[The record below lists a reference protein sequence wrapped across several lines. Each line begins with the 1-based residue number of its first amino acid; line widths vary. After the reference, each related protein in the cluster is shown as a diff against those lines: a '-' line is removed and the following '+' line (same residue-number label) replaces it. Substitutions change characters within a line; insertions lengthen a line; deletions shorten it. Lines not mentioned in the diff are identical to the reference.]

1 MSNFARDPSRSVG
14 AKLTTTLDTTVFTVT
29 GYTQIVGIRCVNV
42 TASAAT
48 VTVSWFSNA
57 DATAYR
63 LVFQQSIPGNLYAYF
78 PLEGFGVSAGDQIR
92 VQAGTA
98 SAIEVVLTIV
108 EVPGRS
114 G

>member
-1 MSNFARDPSRSVG
+1 VSNYSRDPSRSIG
-14 AKLTTTLDTTVFTVT
+14 AKLTATTDTTIFTVT
-29 GYTQIVGIRCVNV
+29 GYTQVVGIRCANV

-48 VTVSWFSNA
+48 VTVSWYSNA
-57 DATAYR
+57 DLAAYR
-63 LVFQQSIPGNLYAYF
+63 LVYQQSIPGNLYAYF
-78 PLEGFGVSAGDQIR
+78 PLEGFGVSAGDEIR

-98 SAIEVVLTIV
+98 NAIDVVLTVI

>member
-1 MSNFARDPSRSVG
+1 MSNYSRDPCRSIG
-14 AKLTTTLDTTVFTVT
+14 ARLTTVNDTTIFTAG
-29 GYTQIVGIRCVNV
+29 GYAQVIGIRCVNV
-42 TASAAT
+42 TGVAAT
-48 VTVSWFSNA
+48 VTVSWFSAA
-57 DATAYR
+57 DNQSYR

-78 PLEGFGVSAGDQIR
+78 PLEGFGVSSNDQVR

-98 SAIEVVLTIV
+98 NAIDAILTLV

>member
-1 MSNFARDPSRSVG
+1 MSNYARDPSRSIG
-14 AKLTTTLDTTVFTVT
+14 AKLTATTDTTIFTVT

-42 TASAAT
+42 TAVAAT
-48 VTVSWFSNA
+48 VTVSWYSAA
-57 DATAYR
+57 DLAAYR
-63 LVFQQSIPGNLYAYF
+63 LAFEQSIPGNLYAYL
-78 PLEGFGVSAGDQIR
+78 PLEGFGVSAGDEIR

-98 SAIEVVLTIV
+98 NAIDVVLTVV

>member
-1 MSNFARDPSRSVG
+1 MSNYARDPSRSIG
-14 AKLTTTLDTTVFTVT
+14 AKLTTTTDTTIFTVT
-29 GYTQIVGIRCVNV
+29 GYTQVVGIRCANV

-48 VTVSWFSNA
+48 VTISWFSDA
-57 DATAYR
+57 DAAAYR
-63 LVFQQSIPGNLYAYF
+63 LVYQQSIPGNLYAYF
-78 PLEGFGVSAGDQIR
+78 PLEGFGVSAGDEIR

-98 SAIEVVLTIV
+98 NAIDVVLSVV